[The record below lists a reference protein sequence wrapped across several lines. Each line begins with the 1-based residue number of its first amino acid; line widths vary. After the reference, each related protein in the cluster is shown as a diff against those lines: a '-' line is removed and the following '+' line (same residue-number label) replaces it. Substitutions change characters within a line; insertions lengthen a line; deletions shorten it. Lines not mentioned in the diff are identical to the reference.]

1 VCVLKTET
9 KLIDYSKL
17 IDNQSIE
24 INRLNEK
31 IKHLVESK
39 ETLMTQL
46 DSDKTKIEDLEFQ
59 IEEHKLGCAA
69 TASNT
74 ESTTAETL
82 IEQNNN
88 KQQQTATDD
97 EQNILLKQLQ
107 LQKDICKNHIEEN
120 KFLKEQIDVLNIDLK
135 QLRLGEEVYTQD
147 KQELKKSLNELETR
161 LNKTITDLNEEMKLK
176 LEQIKVLETQVQK
189 FEQENV
195 ELKKMETIQVK
206 LNAELADLKVK
217 LGESENQKSDI
228 EFLNEENNVK
238 LSDMNN
244 RINDLE
250 AKLKEKI
257 IEINT
262 LRMSSSE
269 KETDVEFALE
279 EQKVLVHELEVKLAN
294 FSSDQLQEKQRLEN
308 ELKTFKDLCDKIE
321 KEKAELD
328 STKTSQINEL
338 EQKLDE
344 LTADFSIS
352 KNQANKLT
360 ESLEAKQNEL
370 EQLDQMLKQ
379 IQNEKDDQIEKL
391 TTNLTATVSE
401 SLVLKEKLENK
412 TIEHGKLV
420 QELND
425 LKIDQ
430 VNV

>member
-1 VCVLKTET
+1 
-9 KLIDYSKL
+9 
-17 IDNQSIE
+17 
-24 INRLNEK
+24 
-31 IKHLVESK
+31 
-39 ETLMTQL
+39 
-46 DSDKTKIEDLEFQ
+46 
-59 IEEHKLGCAA
+59 
-69 TASNT
+69 
-74 ESTTAETL
+74 
-82 IEQNNN
+82 
-88 KQQQTATDD
+88 
-97 EQNILLKQLQ
+97 
-107 LQKDICKNHIEEN
+107 
-120 KFLKEQIDVLNIDLK
+120 
-135 QLRLGEEVYTQD
+135 
-147 KQELKKSLNELETR
+147 
-161 LNKTITDLNEEMKLK
+161 
-176 LEQIKVLETQVQK
+176 
-189 FEQENV
+189 
-195 ELKKMETIQVK
+195 
-206 LNAELADLKVK
+206 
-217 LGESENQKSDI
+217 
-228 EFLNEENNVK
+228 
-238 LSDMNN
+238 
-244 RINDLE
+244 
-250 AKLKEKI
+250 LKEKT

-308 ELKTFKDLCDKIE
+308 ELKTFKDLCDKVE

-401 SLVLKEKLENK
+401 SLVLKEKLGNK

-430 VNV
+430 VNVYSFGFWLVKTSRL